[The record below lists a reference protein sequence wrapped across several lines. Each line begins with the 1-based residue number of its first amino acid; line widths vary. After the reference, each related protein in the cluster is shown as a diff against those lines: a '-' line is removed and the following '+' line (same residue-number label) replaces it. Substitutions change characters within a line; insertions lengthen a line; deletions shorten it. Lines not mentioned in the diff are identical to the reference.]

1 MKVSMTTESLVTPKE
16 LAAAL
21 VNAEPWEFSAVWLEF
36 YQLLKKDDDDGKSRI
51 NQFAE
56 KMAPKHGSACQ
67 KPLRELLARIDYL
80 IIKNAEIEARES

>member
-1 MKVSMTTESLVTPKE
+1 MKVEMTTEAVVSPKQ

-21 VNAEPWEFSAVWLEF
+21 ANAEPWEFGAIWLEF
-36 YQLLKKDDDDGKSRI
+36 YQLLRKDSDNGKSRI

-56 KMAPKHGSACQ
+56 EMAPTLGSACQ

-80 IIKNAEIEARES
+80 IIKNAEAE